1 MSSVKCEFF
10 LLFLNFQSLKWF
22 CNSRGNLCT
31 CFVMLDIKFVFTC
44 SNLTLCFNIVKFQP
58 ILTRIVWN
66 MFFCTLNFQ
75 WSLTFLIKVLI
86 WLKSV
91 SSIRELLQWSL
102 TFLTKALIW
111 LQSVSSIRKLTI
123 NKPKNFLE
131 SNFQL
136 NQTYKIALTQNH

>member
-31 CFVMLDIKFVFTC
+31 CFVMLDIKFGFTC
-44 SNLTLCFNIVKFQP
+44 SNLTLCYNKFQL
-58 ILTRIVWN
+58 IMTMIVWK

-75 WSLTFLIKVLI
+75 WSLTFLIKALI

-91 SSIRELLQWSL
+91 SSIRKLLQWSL
-102 TFLTKALIW
+102 TFLIKALIW
-111 LQSVSSIRKLTI
+111 LKSVSSIRKRSI
-123 NKPKNFLE
+123 NKSKNFLE

-136 NQTYKIALTQNH
+136 NQTCKIALTQNH

>member
-58 ILTRIVWN
+58 IMTRIVWN

-75 WSLTFLIKVLI
+75 WSLAFLIKALI

-102 TFLTKALIW
+102 TFLIKALIW